1 MDLAERNERAQ
12 RQAEDSDWL
21 DRIASG
27 GVIVYGLVHLLVA
40 WLVLRL
46 AFGDGG
52 GSASGGGA
60 LRALAQTTGGRI
72 SLYGVAAG
80 FLALLV
86 WQGIEAGFGYR
97 HDHGRKRIFNRLLSA
112 AKALIFGGIGVN
124 ALMLAVGASG
134 GGGDT
139 DGITAHV
146 MALPAGPLLVGVVG
160 VAIIVVALFMAYHG
174 LAENFRDT
182 MSVDGETGASGRT
195 YLTLGKVGYVSKG
208 LAVALV
214 GGLFVYAAATHDPQ
228 KSGGLDQALHQVLQ
242 EPFGVPV
249 LLVVAAGLACFGLFC
264 FALARHLDR

>member
-1 MDLAERNERAQ
+1 MDLSERNERAE

-21 DRIASG
+21 DRIAGG

-46 AFGDGG
+46 AFGDDE

-60 LRALAQTTGGRI
+60 LHQLAQSPGGRV
-72 SLYGVAAG
+72 SLYVVAAG
-80 FLALLV
+80 FFALLV
-86 WQGIEAGFGYR
+86 WQGIEAVWGYR
-97 HDHGRKRIFNRLLSA
+97 HDHGGRRAFNRLLSA

-124 ALMLAVGASG
+124 ALLLAVGASG
-134 GGGDT
+134 SGRGT
-139 DGITAHV
+139 DGVTARV
-146 MALPAGPLLVGVVG
+146 MALPAGPVLVGAVG
-160 VAIIVVALFMAYHG
+160 VAIIVLALFMAYHG

-182 MSVDGETGASGRT
+182 MSVEGQTGSGGRT

-214 GGLFVYAAATHDPQ
+214 GGLFVYAAGTHDPQ
-228 KSGGLDQALHQVLQ
+228 KSGGLDHALHEVLH
-242 EPFGVPV
+242 EPIGVPV